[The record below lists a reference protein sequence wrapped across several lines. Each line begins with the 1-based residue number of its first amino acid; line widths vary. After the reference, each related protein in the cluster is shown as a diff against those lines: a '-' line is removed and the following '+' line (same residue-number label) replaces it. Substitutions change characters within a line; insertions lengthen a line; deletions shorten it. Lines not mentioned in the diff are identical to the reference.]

1 MPLDDLAE
9 GFFRG
14 LFRFLVSIFVEVV
27 IEILIKGPGYF
38 IVKACSSNSPD
49 SDSLRV
55 VFVGILFWVL
65 IAIGGFS
72 LYHQLTSQV

>member
-1 MPLDDLAE
+1 MPLDDLSE

-38 IVKACSSNSPD
+38 IVKAFSSNSPD
-49 SDSLRV
+49 PDSLRV
-55 VFVGILFWVL
+55 LLVGVLFWGLV
-65 IAIGGFS
+65 ATGGVS
-72 LYHQLTSQV
+72 LYH

>member
-9 GFFRG
+9 GFLRG
-14 LFRFLVSIFVEVV
+14 LFRFLVNIFVEVV

-38 IVKACSSNSPD
+38 IVKSCSHRAPD

-55 VFVGILFWVL
+55 VLVGVLFWILVGL
-65 IAIGGFS
+65 GCFS
-72 LYHQLTSQV
+72 LYHHLANQV

>member
-14 LFRFLVSIFVEVV
+14 LFRFLVSVFVEVV

-38 IVKACSSNSPD
+38 IVKACSGNSPD
-49 SDSLRV
+49 LDSLRV
-55 VFVGILFWVL
+55 VLVGIIFWVL
-65 IAIGGFS
+65 VAIGGFY
-72 LYHQLTSQV
+72 LYHHLTSQV

>member
-14 LFRFLVSIFVEVV
+14 LFRFLVSILVEVV

-55 VFVGILFWVL
+55 VLVGILFWVL

-72 LYHQLTSQV
+72 LHHQLTSQV

>member
-14 LFRFLVSIFVEVV
+14 LFRFLVSILVEVV

-38 IVKACSSNSPD
+38 MVKACSSNSPD

-55 VFVGILFWVL
+55 VLVGILFWVL
-65 IAIGGFS
+65 ITIGGFS